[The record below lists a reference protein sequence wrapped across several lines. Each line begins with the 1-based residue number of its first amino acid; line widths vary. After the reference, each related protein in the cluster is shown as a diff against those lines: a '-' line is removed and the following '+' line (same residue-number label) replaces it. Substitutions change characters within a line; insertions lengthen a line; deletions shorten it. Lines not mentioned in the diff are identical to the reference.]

1 MGFTLRLGLQGLD
14 VVALPRRLADSVVKA
29 GALVKV
35 LPDWELMPVRVYVL
49 TTTRLPPPAKVQAW
63 IGSLKNELIDAKK

>member
-49 TTTRLPPPAKVQAW
+49 TTTRLPPLPKCRR
-63 IGSLKNELIDAKK
+63 GLGL